1 MRPEEVTG
9 LGMLAGDATAGV
21 ALQARDMH
29 EAIARRV
36 FASLGRTGAP
46 VELVHDRIASLA
58 YDGARGL
65 SGGLVRMSSHA
76 IAATRSTGAAPLES
90 STFGRLALGALN
102 GVWGDRLQRQRNAL
116 ALTMTLRRGGRDVG
130 LGPGELARAYPD
142 ATPKLAVFVHGLC
155 QIDDAWKLG
164 AEGHIPYGTRLQSEL
179 GFTPLYVRYNSGR
192 HISENGRLLAR
203 LLDDATQSWPVEVAE
218 IALIGHSMG
227 GLVSRSACHYASTA
241 GERTDPAGQR
251 TDRGDEQTDT
261 AGARIPPPTWPA
273 KVRHVFTLGSPHWG
287 APLEKAA
294 TAATGALARLPE
306 TRGFARVLKAR
317 SSGIKDLGH
326 GYLVDEDWLDQDPDA
341 FMQQAGSVIPFLDC
355 ANHYF
360 VCATVS
366 RDANAPLGRIVGD
379 LLVLRESAWGKKRR
393 GERMQFPV
401 DHYRHV
407 GEANHFDLL
416 NHPAIYDQLRG
427 WLAPRPALTAPA
439 S

>member
-9 LGMLAGDATAGV
+9 LGTLAGDASAGV
-21 ALQARDMH
+21 ALQVRDMH

-36 FASLGRTGAP
+36 FAALGRPGAP

-65 SGGLVRMSSHA
+65 SGGLVRMGSHA
-76 IAATRSTGAAPLES
+76 IAATRPSGAAPLES

-102 GVWGDRLQRQRNAL
+102 GVWGDRIQRQQNAL
-116 ALTMTLRRGGRDVG
+116 ALTMTLRRGGRDVAVA
-130 LGPGELARAYPD
+130 PRELAAAYPD

-155 QIDDAWKLG
+155 ETDDAWKLG
-164 AEGHIPYGTRLQSEL
+164 AERHIPYGTRLQAEL

-192 HISENGRLLAR
+192 HISENGRELAL
-203 LLDDATQSWPVEVAE
+203 LLDDVTRAWPVEVAE

-227 GLVSRSACHYASTA
+227 GLVSRSACHYASTSDA
-241 GERTDPAGQR
+241 LSDSPA
-251 TDRGDEQTDT
+251 
-261 AGARIPPPTWPA
+261 WPA
-273 KVRHVFTLGSPHWG
+273 NVRHVFTLGSPHCG

-341 FMQQAGSVIPFLDC
+341 FVQRAGSVIPFLDC

-379 LLVLRESAWGKKRR
+379 LLVLRESAWGQKRR
-393 GERMQFPV
+393 GERMQFSV
-401 DHYRHV
+401 DHYRHL

-416 NHPAIYDQLRG
+416 NHPAIYDQIRG
-427 WLAPRPALTAPA
+427 WLAPRPTLAPSA